1 MRPFDIEQLAWAH
14 EHAGRHR
21 YDLANSAICAPDL
34 GTLGLPATLT
44 WSAADGIESVRA
56 LGGVLGAR
64 YDAPG
69 GEVHLTTG
77 ASEANAIVVAALA
90 GADGEVLVERPG
102 YQPMRRAPLVFG
114 TRVRTFERFARGG
127 PVAAIEAA
135 LTARTWLVSIAD
147 LHNPTGAPL
156 AESDVRALDDLAE
169 RRGLWIH
176 CDETYRDAD
185 ARPLGTWAATGPRWV
200 ATSTL
205 TKCYG
210 LGGLRLGW
218 IAAHEEAMARCQAVH
233 RGLSAEP
240 SHLSATLALQLAP
253 HLDALRA
260 RTHDIL
266 AANHARWT
274 ALAARQ
280 PALGCGT
287 AHGLTVWCAFPG
299 QRQGDAF
306 AAWAL
311 ERHDVAVH
319 PGRFFDDANGVRV
332 TLGGEPGAFAAALE
346 KFEQAAVEFLAA
358 ADTGEKA

>member
-1 MRPFDIEQLAWAH
+1 MRPFDIEQLAWAQ

-21 YDLANSAICAPDL
+21 FDLADSAICAPDL
-34 GTLGLPATLT
+34 GALGLPATLT
-44 WSAADGIESVRA
+44 WSAADGRESVRA
-56 LGGVLGAR
+56 LGGALGAR
-64 YDAPG
+64 YGAPG
-69 GEVHLTTG
+69 GEVHVTTG

-114 TRVRTFERFARGG
+114 TRVRTFDRFARGG
-127 PVAAIEAA
+127 LVAAIEAE

-156 AESDVRALDDLAE
+156 AQADALALAALAE

-185 ARPLGTWAATGPRWV
+185 KRALGTWAALGPRWI

-205 TKCYG
+205 TKSYG

-218 IAAHEEAMARCQAVH
+218 IAAHEEALSRCQAVH

-240 SHLSATLALQLAP
+240 SHLSAALALQLVP
-253 HLDALRA
+253 HLDTLRA
-260 RTHDIL
+260 RTHRIL
-266 AANHARWT
+266 AGNHAGWT
-274 ALAARQ
+274 ALAARL
-280 PALGCGT
+280 PALACGT

-299 QRQGDAF
+299 ERQGDAF

-311 ERHDVAVH
+311 ARHDVAVQ

-332 TLGGEPGAFAAALE
+332 TLGGEPGAFAAALAR
-346 KFEQAAVEFLAA
+346 FEQAAAGFLAA
-358 ADTGEKA
+358 ADTGEQE